1 MTKKTNTKNLWAII
15 SIILG
20 IIIIAAPEIL
30 AWAIG
35 LYLIITAIISLT
47 EKR

>member
-1 MTKKTNTKNLWAII
+1 MAKNTKNVLAMV

-20 IIIIAAPEIL
+20 IIVIAAPQIL

-35 LYLIITAIISLT
+35 LYLIVTGIISLAG
-47 EKR
+47 K

>member
-1 MTKKTNTKNLWAII
+1 MAKKTDTKNLWAII

-20 IIIIAAPEIL
+20 IIIIAVPKIL

-35 LYLIITAIISLT
+35 LYLIITAIISLS
-47 EKR
+47 EKS

>member
-1 MTKKTNTKNLWAII
+1 MAKSTKSVMAIV

-20 IIIIAAPEIL
+20 IVVIAAPQIL

-35 LYLIITAIISLT
+35 LYLIITGILSLAG
-47 EKR
+47 K